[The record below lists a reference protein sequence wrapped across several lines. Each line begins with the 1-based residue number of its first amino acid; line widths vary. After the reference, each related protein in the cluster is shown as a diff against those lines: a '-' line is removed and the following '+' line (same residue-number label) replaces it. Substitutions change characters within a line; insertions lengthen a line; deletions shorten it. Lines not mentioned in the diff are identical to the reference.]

1 VAISAQPLAFTH
13 FSTVTPFALP
23 LPPSAFFFAVS
34 RFSAENLFDHTKMTF
49 GEHLDELRLAL
60 IKAVGVWVL
69 GLIVALAF
77 AGPLVEYV
85 QTPLKHA
92 LTDFYRTQSAEEYR
106 RHFEQLKESGAP
118 GPADPDVAAQLLA
131 DQGLVAEDRLIDP
144 REALAAV
151 AHTFPQAEIQDDLPA
166 RDATAPIKPS
176 DLVPLRIYHK
186 LDDDPRVRVVGLS
199 VHEPFTMYM
208 KAAIVLG
215 TVISSP
221 FIFYFLWQ
229 FVAVGLYPHEK
240 RYVQVFLP
248 ISVGLF
254 LAGVLM
260 TFFVVFHFVLSFLFQ
275 FYAWMHVDPDPR
287 LSDWLSFVLSLPIVF
302 GISFQMPLVMLFLE
316 RIGIFSV
323 AQYLSYWR
331 VAVLIIF
338 ILAMVLTPTTDPQTM
353 ILMAVPMTFLYFG
366 GIAMCHL
373 LPRRFKP
380 FGEVT
385 E

>member
-1 VAISAQPLAFTH
+1 M
-13 FSTVTPFALP
+13 
-23 LPPSAFFFAVS
+23 S
-34 RFSAENLFDHTKMTF
+34 RFYDERLFDHTKMTF
-49 GEHLDELRLAL
+49 GQHLDELRLAL
-60 IKAVGVWVL
+60 FKAVAAWVL
-69 GLIVALAF
+69 GLCIALIF

-85 QTPLKHA
+85 QKPLKEA
-92 LTDFYRTQSAEEYR
+92 LTDFYRNQAAEEYR
-106 RHFEQLKESGAP
+106 HHFEQLKEAGAP
-118 GPADPDVAAQLLA
+118 GPADAAAAANLLA
-131 DQGLVAEDRLIDP
+131 EENLVAEDRLIDP

-151 AHTFPQAEIQDDLPA
+151 ANAYPSAKIQDDLPP
-166 RDATAPIKPS
+166 RDATQPIKPS
-176 DLVPLRIYHK
+176 DLVPLRIYHT

-208 KAAIVLG
+208 QAAIVLG
-215 TVISSP
+215 TVLSSP
-221 FIFYFLWQ
+221 FIFYFIWQ

-240 RYVQVFLP
+240 RYVQIFLP
-248 ISVGLF
+248 ISLALF

-275 FYAWMHVDPDPR
+275 FYAWMHINPDPR
-287 LSDWLSFVLSLPIVF
+287 ISDWLSFVLKLPILF

-316 RIGIFSV
+316 RIGIFST

-353 ILMAVPMTFLYFG
+353 ILMAGPMTFLYFG
-366 GIAMCHL
+366 GILMCRL
-373 LPRRFKP
+373 MPRRFKP
-380 FGEVT
+380 FGEVA